1 MRYALG
7 IAAVALLFVLPASA
21 QDVNI
26 DYAHEYDF
34 SKVKTFQYVDAE
46 DGLAPNELM
55 HDRIVGA
62 IQGRLTSVAGLR
74 AVTES
79 PDIVVTYHLSS
90 RENTVY
96 STTAVGYGGYGG
108 YWGGWRRYGGGM
120 ASATTTASTAF
131 AAISSPAEAKTGTRP
146 LHFARTAG
154 SMSQI
159 AASAAPLISPFS
171 NRCAWLEPMMPT
183 PTTPTRTCFMRS
195 PL

>member
-120 ASATTTASTAF
+120 ASATTTASTYTEGTLIIDAYDTVQKKLVWRG
-131 AAISSPAEAKTGTRP
+131 SGTVTVKDDPEKQAKQVDKIINKLGEKWKKI
-146 LHFARTAG
+146 HAG
-154 SMSQI
+154 QGK
-159 AASAAPLISPFS
+159 
-171 NRCAWLEPMMPT
+171 
-183 PTTPTRTCFMRS
+183 
-195 PL
+195 